1 MTLTAEKLERRLNDL
16 AEEASRNGGRFG
28 KKKRTRRVEQLLV
41 ELAADDNS
49 DDNYKTCASEVPVAT
64 WGEWMCDVVWWDSG
78 KDGLLRS
85 IPLVAESEWGNRP
98 DVWDDFQKLLII
110 RAAVRVMIFCADS
123 RDRASSLVE
132 ELKQQIQCFDSRQEG
147 DSRYLFASH
156 VDGESPPFSV
166 KEYVFRRT
174 S

>member
-1 MTLTAEKLERRLNDL
+1 
-16 AEEASRNGGRFG
+16 
-28 KKKRTRRVEQLLV
+28 
-41 ELAADDNS
+41 
-49 DDNYKTCASEVPVAT
+49 
-64 WGEWMCDVVWWDSG
+64 MCDVVWWDSG

-85 IPLVAESEWGNRP
+85 IPLAAECEWGRNKKDEWKQ

-132 ELKQQIQCFDSRQEG
+132 ELKQQIQCFDSSQEG
-147 DSRYLFASH
+147 DNKYLFASR
-156 VDGESPPFSV
+156 VDEENPPFSV
-166 KEYVFRRT
+166 NEYVFRRT